1 MAMYVT
7 CKQEKIKEQDCSHT
21 KTVKKKILA
30 SKMYFL
36 KTPKTSTEHFCHL
49 HFVSNG

>member
-21 KTVKKKILA
+21 KTVKEEN
-30 SKMYFL
+30 
-36 KTPKTSTEHFCHL
+36 P
-49 HFVSNG
+49 GQ